1 MLFGGV
7 ERVGLGPVVAERSP
21 LKTGSSVGPRL
32 RGFGG
37 FGHHP
42 PPETGEGSLLHS
54 VVIVQRRY
62 DTKIDDV
69 MNRTKECNYRC
80 LPRGKDIDLFSSLRS
95 LREL

>member
-37 FGHHP
+37 FGSMMVP
-42 PPETGEGSLLHS
+42 DYAMIGE
-54 VVIVQRRY
+54 IMPY
-62 DTKIDDV
+62 F
-69 MNRTKECNYRC
+69 
-80 LPRGKDIDLFSSLRS
+80 LFLRS
-95 LREL
+95 IMDVNFSQVSAMR